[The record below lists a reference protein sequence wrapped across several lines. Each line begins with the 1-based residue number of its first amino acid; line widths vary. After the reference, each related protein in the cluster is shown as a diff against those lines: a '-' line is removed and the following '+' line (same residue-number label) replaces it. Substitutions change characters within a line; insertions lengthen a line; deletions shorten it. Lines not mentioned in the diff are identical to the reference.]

1 MLGSRARG
9 PLLLA
14 LVTAAGCSREAPLLE
29 ARPATIVAPQTIVA
43 APAQPPFR
51 EPYFPFLAEEDA
63 TRSVSVG
70 DTSDGYLVNASA
82 IVPGPHLQVLPRQR
96 ARDLAFGT
104 DEMAALLERAGK
116 DVLARTGRPLWLG
129 NVARRG
135 GGDIRWSIS
144 HNDGRDAD
152 IAFAY
157 VDTSG
162 APADPPDLVRVDAEG
177 AALGEPLRFDAA
189 RTWTIVRALLD
200 AAQGSAQYLFVST
213 PLRRKL
219 LAHARA
225 EGEPARTLAH
235 AEDVLVE
242 PAGAPHD
249 DHLHLRI
256 YCSARD
262 AAGGCVDTGPQHGW
276 ARTFP
281 NEPARAAKTAAKQLE
296 DAEPEERRR
305 ALERLVLLRA
315 KQHADAVA
323 ARLADPSA
331 RVRSAAA
338 RAIGELGSDPHAEAL
353 AERMRTERDE
363 AVRSALVAAA
373 ARLGGAAA
381 GRLLAEALLER
392 APSDVVL
399 RALGGTLCATGM
411 LPRFMGTPTTTPS
424 PFLAAWLEASAPPAA
439 QDAVET
445 LRVAARAAAEAAR
458 SEPAAA
464 LTALVNDGDAELE
477 RLARRALAR
486 ITNREPAHPED
497 PAAWRALLA
506 KLRGK
511 PRDAWVATG
520 FREAGY
526 RVPTLEKRHAWEL
539 VRALGGSPHH
549 AWNADRTL
557 RGLFEHAPKS
567 ESWSAT
573 DRCDDWLRWLSKR
586 RGSLRLAAAP
596 ELTRAACAAR

>member
-1 MLGSRARG
+1 VLRSRALV

-14 LVTAAGCSREAPLLE
+14 VASAAGCSREASLLE
-29 ARPATIVAPQTIVA
+29 ARPATIVAPQTIA
-43 APAQPPFR
+43 LAPPPPPFR

-82 IVPGPHLQVLPRQR
+82 ILPGPHLRVLPRQR
-96 ARDLAFGT
+96 ARELAFAT
-104 DEMAALLERAGK
+104 DEMAALLERAGQ
-116 DVLARTGRPLWLG
+116 DVFGRTGRPLWLG

-157 VDTSG
+157 VDLSG
-162 APADPPDLVRVDAEG
+162 APTDPPDLARVDAEG
-177 AALGEPLRFDAA
+177 LASAESLRFDAA
-189 RTWTIVRALLD
+189 GTWTIVRALLD
-200 AAQGSAQYLFVST
+200 AAQGSVQYLFVAA

-225 EGEPARTLAH
+225 AGEPARRLAH

-262 AAGGCVDTGPQHGW
+262 AAGGCIDTGPVHGW

-281 NEPARAAKTAAKQLE
+281 SEPARAAARAAKHLD
-296 DAEPEERRR
+296 DANAEERRR

-315 KQHADAVA
+315 NERADAVA
-323 ARLADPSA
+323 ARLSDDSA

-338 RAIGELGSDPHAEAL
+338 RALGELGGETHGAAL
-353 AERMRTERDE
+353 AERLRTERDE
-363 AVRSALVAAA
+363 AVRYALVGAA
-373 ARLGGAAA
+373 ARLGGASA
-381 GRLLAEALLER
+381 GKLLAEALSER
-392 APSDVVL
+392 APNEVL
-399 RALGGTLCATGM
+399 VRALGGTLGATG
-411 LPRFMGTPTTTPS
+411 LVPRLVGASATTSS
-424 PFLAAWLEASAPPAA
+424 PFLSAWLEASVPPADHGSA
-439 QDAVET
+439 AT
-445 LRVAARAAAEAAR
+445 LRIAARAAADAAR
-458 SEPAAA
+458 PEPAPA
-464 LTALVNDGDAELE
+464 LAALVNDSDADLG
-477 RLARRALAR
+477 RLAQRALAR
-486 ITNREPAHPED
+486 ITNREPPRPED
-497 PAAWRALLA
+497 PAAWHQLLTR
-506 KLRGK
+506 LRDK
-511 PRDAWVATG
+511 PREAWVATG
-520 FREAGY
+520 FRDAGY

-549 AWNADRTL
+549 AWNAERTL
-557 RGLFEHAPKS
+557 RALFDHAPKS
-567 ESWSAT
+567 DDWSAT
-573 DRCDDWLRWLSKR
+573 DRCDDWLRWLTKR
-586 RGSLRLAAAP
+586 RAALRLSAP
-596 ELTRAACAAR
+596 PEATRAACAAR